1 MKMKQKV
8 MQKLYM
14 KLGKRNGEQ
23 MNRNLLKF
31 FAIEGS
37 LFLVNSFL
45 SNSSFISNAQLK
57 AVFEAYGHFSKK
69 DIEAAI
75 KSETSGNLCRALLAI
90 GKCKVRSISDILYG
104 RFKLELSY
112 ILIFF

>member
-1 MKMKQKV
+1 MKQKV

-75 KSETSGNLCRALLAI
+75 KSETSGSLCRSLLAI
-90 GKCKVRSISDILYG
+90 SM
-104 RFKLELSY
+104 Y
-112 ILIFF
+112 IVKTIIDMR